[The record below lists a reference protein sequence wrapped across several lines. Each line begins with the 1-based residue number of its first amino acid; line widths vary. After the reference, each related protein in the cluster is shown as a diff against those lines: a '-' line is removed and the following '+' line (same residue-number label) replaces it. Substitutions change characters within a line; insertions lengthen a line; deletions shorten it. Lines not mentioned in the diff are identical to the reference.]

1 VRLAAGL
8 TKKTKSLFYLLAELE
23 GFSTLFHRGTS
34 SCFIRLT
41 SVGGRKLMESS
52 FEYVKGCERKR
63 ERSSQSQ
70 TAHQSIRHQAVQIL
84 SSVMALGLGPHRL
97 NLTQRRP

>member
-1 VRLAAGL
+1 
-8 TKKTKSLFYLLAELE
+8 
-23 GFSTLFHRGTS
+23 
-34 SCFIRLT
+34 
-41 SVGGRKLMESS
+41 MESS

-84 SSVMALGLGPHRL
+84 STFQCHGPWSRASS
-97 NLTQRRP
+97 TQFDTA

>member
-1 VRLAAGL
+1 
-8 TKKTKSLFYLLAELE
+8 
-23 GFSTLFHRGTS
+23 
-34 SCFIRLT
+34 
-41 SVGGRKLMESS
+41 MESS

-84 SSVMALGLGPHRL
+84 SSVMALGPGPHRL
-97 NLTQRRP
+97 NLTQRKRP